1 MAASIGSAGRRRRH
15 RQDVVGGRRRGR
27 AVVAVALLRGRE
39 GPGGHGRGGRGAE
52 VERLWLRSEAALVV
66 RLRERRL

>member
-1 MAASIGSAGRRRRH
+1 M
-15 RQDVVGGRRRGR
+15 VGGRRRGR